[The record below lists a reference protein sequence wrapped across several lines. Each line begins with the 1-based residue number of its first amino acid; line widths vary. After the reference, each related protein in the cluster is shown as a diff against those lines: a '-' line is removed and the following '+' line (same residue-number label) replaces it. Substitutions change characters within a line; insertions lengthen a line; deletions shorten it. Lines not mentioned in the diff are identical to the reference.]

1 MLAKRGSVKAGRMKS
16 RGRVRGDSVM
26 ISPCV
31 QNIFVC
37 SVESSLTIKVANQK
51 KDNDEKD
58 NFCIGIFGSSVG
70 A

>member
-1 MLAKRGSVKAGRMKS
+1 
-16 RGRVRGDSVM
+16 M
-26 ISPCV
+26 ISLRV
-31 QNIFVC
+31 QNIFIC
-37 SVESSLTIKVANQK
+37 SVESPLTIKVANQK